1 MSVCSGVMA
10 ASGLTLEQ
18 IYNYFKENGNVVK
31 NRDLVHHFKAYLTDS
46 ASKGRSTLTYSF
58 VFTLFLGFVYV

>member
-1 MSVCSGVMA
+1 MA

-46 ASKGRSTLTYSF
+46 ASKGRLTFIHSYGFASF
-58 VFTLFLGFVYV
+58 SGLFTFRL